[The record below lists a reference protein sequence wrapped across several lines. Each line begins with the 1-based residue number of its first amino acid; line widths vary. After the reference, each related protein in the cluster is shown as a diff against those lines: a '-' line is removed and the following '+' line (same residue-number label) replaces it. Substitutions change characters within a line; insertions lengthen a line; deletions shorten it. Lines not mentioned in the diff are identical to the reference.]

1 MYKISA
7 ILEYYLKFLIR
18 IRTRT
23 AHIITDWHILVYQ
36 SLITKW
42 MEILASLRSF
52 EIFEII
58 WKGRWSHTIHFSFF
72 SCFLFA
78 IPLRF
83 TFISYCVFIQVIP
96 APLNISLDL
105 PTPKILGAILRYFH
119 PHTNPQTEP
128 CRRSMH
134 TWSNRALSI
143 L

>member
-23 AHIITDWHILVYQ
+23 AHIITDWHISVYQ

-58 WKGRWSHTIHFSFF
+58 WKGRRSHTIRFSFF

-83 TFISYCVFIQVIP
+83 IFIFYCDFIQANP

-105 PTPKILGAILRYFH
+105 PTPKILDAILRYFRTRTH
-119 PHTNPQTEP
+119 TQAHTN
-128 CRRSMH
+128 RH
-134 TWSNRALSI
+134 THTHRHVDM
-143 L
+143 